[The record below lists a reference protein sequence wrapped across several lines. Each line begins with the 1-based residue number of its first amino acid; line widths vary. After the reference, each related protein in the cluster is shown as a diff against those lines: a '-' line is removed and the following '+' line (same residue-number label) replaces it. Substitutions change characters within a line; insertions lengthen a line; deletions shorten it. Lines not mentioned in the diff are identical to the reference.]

1 MMGSTRAT
9 RLLVLLVVCVAGALR
24 LTALWAYPDAVHHD
38 HMLNGAAARALT
50 LGNFFHRPYG
60 AAGPV
65 LVWTT
70 LSLWLFDAAVW
81 ALRVPAAICGTL
93 VVAAVYLIGR
103 DLLSARIGLI
113 AAALAACQHV
123 LLLFSRLPDVME
135 PVAPTLFAVWC
146 AIRAWQRQS
155 VSWAMA
161 SGFLAGY
168 ALWGYWGGLF
178 GVILYVS
185 GLGVAAVWAPAEC
198 WRRRRLAV
206 AALLVFVV
214 SSPLPWGLDSS
225 FRMQIAG
232 RLDTAGSYDAAH
244 WSLQWRRGVTA
255 IYGGRDAGTWGS
267 WTNRSVLLWPDL
279 LCLALAALT
288 VRRRAPQTPVIAA
301 LLCAGIL
308 FIVFAS
314 VLPPD
319 PGDFIHLLAFVP
331 VVVLLEAIGI
341 DALRFRPLMAIVV
354 IAIAAMHLN
363 LLWRTVSRVSAN
375 GTTVAAVWMADHRA
389 VVPCIALLRRPE
401 DPPFATAGLYAL
413 VRDVPVRDDGGAS
426 VCPAAIVL
434 PGATAP
440 PWAGGRGQWRSIPSV
455 DGPVTIWQGVGG

>member
-1 MMGSTRAT
+1 MMASTRAT
-9 RLLVLLVVCVAGALR
+9 TLLVLFIVCVAGALR

-50 LGNFFHRPYG
+50 LEHCVGRPYG
-60 AAGPV
+60 VGGPV
-65 LVWTT
+65 LVWTM
-70 LSLWLFDAAVW
+70 LSLRLFDAAVW

-93 VVAAVYLIGR
+93 VVVAVYLIGR

-168 ALWGYWGGLF
+168 ALWGYWGGIF
-178 GVILYVS
+178 GGTVYIA
-185 GLGVAAVWAPAEC
+185 GLGVALFWAPAEC
-198 WRRRRLAV
+198 WRRRWLGMAW
-206 AALLVFVV
+206 LFVFVV

-225 FRMQIAG
+225 FRMQVVT
-232 RLDTAGSYDAAH
+232 RLHMAGSYDAAH
-244 WSLQWRRGVTA
+244 WSFQWRQGLTA

-279 LCLALAALT
+279 VCLALAVLT

-308 FIVFAS
+308 LILFAS

-331 VVVLLEAIGI
+331 VVVVLEAIGI

-354 IAIAAMHLN
+354 ISIAAMHLT
-363 LLWRTVSRVSAN
+363 LLWGTVARVSAN

-389 VVPCIALLRRPE
+389 VAPCIALLRRPE
-401 DPPFATAGLYAL
+401 DPEFPSAGLYAL

-426 VCPAAIVL
+426 VCPVAIVL

-440 PWAGGRGQWRSIPSV
+440 PWAALRGQWISIASV
-455 DGPVTIWQGVGG
+455 DGPVKIWQDVGG